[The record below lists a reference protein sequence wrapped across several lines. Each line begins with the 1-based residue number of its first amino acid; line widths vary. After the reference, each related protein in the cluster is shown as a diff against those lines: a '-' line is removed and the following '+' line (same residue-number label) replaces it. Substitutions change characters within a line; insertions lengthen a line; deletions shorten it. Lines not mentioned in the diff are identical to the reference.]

1 MEIFYILL
9 GLLVGLVVGGF
20 LLYGR
25 GLSRGTQDGERA
37 GLQRGL
43 EQRSTLD
50 DGLLKAAQQDAE
62 NLRRTAQTEAA
73 GLREVAEKLRVEA
86 ERTRTEGR
94 AELAA
99 LRLEAE
105 RSAENLLLEARG
117 RAERE
122 GVALRDG
129 LKGDRENLALERE
142 NLKADRATFKTERDE
157 LRGERE
163 EFKRE
168 LERLNRRAEQL
179 DARGVKLDSLEEK
192 LEKDLLRTHEQR
204 EALEDKERALEVRMF
219 EIAGLTPEAA
229 RELILGKLEEEL
241 EEERALR
248 VKLSL
253 EKANLEAKKKA
264 QSIIAQAIQ
273 RSASET
279 SAAMSVSVVPIPSDS
294 MKGRII
300 GREGRNIRAFE
311 QLTGVDLIIDDTPE
325 AVILSSFNPLR
336 REVAKHALEQLVQDG
351 RIHPTRIEE
360 VVHRAQDDM
369 KAFIHGQGEEGAL
382 EAGVVGLKPGLL
394 QLLGRMYFRTSYGQ
408 NVLKHSIQVA
418 HITGILAAELGLDQA
433 MGRRAGLLHDVG
445 KSIDREIEGT
455 HVDIGISLGK
465 RFGEPLEV
473 IDAIAHHHD
482 PENSETLFGV
492 LVAAADAIS
501 AARPGARRESLETY
515 IKRLENLETIAV
527 SFPGVSAAYAI
538 QAGRE
543 VRVIVQPEK
552 VGDGKAILLAREIAG
567 RIEQDM
573 EYPGQ
578 VQVTVVR
585 ESRAVEYAK

>member
-1 MEIFYILL
+1 MYILL
-9 GLLVGLVVGGF
+9 GLLIGLVVGGF
-20 LLYGR
+20 FLYGR

-37 GLQRGL
+37 GLSRGL
-43 EQRSTLD
+43 EQRTNLD

-73 GLREVAEKLRVEA
+73 GLREAAEKLHAEA
-86 ERTRTEGR
+86 NRTR
-94 AELAA
+94 AEA
-99 LRLEAE
+99 LSVRLEAE
-105 RSAENLLLEARG
+105 KHAENLLVEARG

-122 GVALRDG
+122 QNALRDG
-129 LKGDRENLALERE
+129 LRGDRENLALERE
-142 NLKADRATFKTERDE
+142 NLKLDRATFKTEREE

-179 DARGVKLDSLEEK
+179 DARGLKLDSLEER
-192 LEKDLLRTHEQR
+192 LEKDLLRTAEAR
-204 EALEDKERALEVRMF
+204 EALEGKEHALEARMF
-219 EIAGLTPEAA
+219 EIAALTPEAA

-241 EEERALR
+241 EEERAMR
-248 VKLSL
+248 VKISL

-369 KAFIHGQGEEGAL
+369 KAFIHAQGEEGAL

-515 IKRLENLETIAV
+515 IKRLENLESIAV

-552 VGDGKAILLAREIAG
+552 VGDSKATLLAREIAG

-585 ESRAVEYAK
+585 ESRAVEFAK